1 MERSS
6 DIAESESKISNSI
19 EKIKDF
25 SCPQNFLTQE
35 THYSR
40 DQTILKPHNEV
51 DPEHYKY
58 YLLPSEPK
66 SIEFDSLWKRFK
78 PSLEDMFL
86 NWGQENQVRM
96 IYVDND
102 EYYDYENTQFDE
114 FQTFIQENVEF
125 EDVQENYEKRTIMRI
140 LLECKRDYK

>member
-1 MERSS
+1 
-6 DIAESESKISNSI
+6 
-19 EKIKDF
+19 
-25 SCPQNFLTQE
+25 
-35 THYSR
+35 
-40 DQTILKPHNEV
+40 
-51 DPEHYKY
+51 
-58 YLLPSEPK
+58 
-66 SIEFDSLWKRFK
+66 
-78 PSLEDMFL
+78 MFL

-102 EYYDYENTQFDE
+102 EYYENTQFDE

>member
-1 MERSS
+1 
-6 DIAESESKISNSI
+6 
-19 EKIKDF
+19 
-25 SCPQNFLTQE
+25 
-35 THYSR
+35 
-40 DQTILKPHNEV
+40 
-51 DPEHYKY
+51 
-58 YLLPSEPK
+58 
-66 SIEFDSLWKRFK
+66 
-78 PSLEDMFL
+78 MFL

-102 EYYDYENTQFDE
+102 QYYEKTQFDE